1 MNKIP
6 QSTADTPNLDYNTKP
21 SRPAA
26 DQCCG
31 GGSCCPC
38 VWDEY
43 REALKIWRQ
52 QNPEQSDHL
61 ITVELY

>member
-6 QSTADTPNLDYNTKP
+6 QHTADISNRVDDSKP

-43 REALKIWRQ
+43 REALKTWRQ
-52 QNPEQSDHL
+52 QNPELSDHL
-61 ITVELY
+61 

>member
-1 MNKIP
+1 MDKMP
-6 QSTADTPNLDYNTKP
+6 QNTADIPYRVDDTKP
-21 SRPAA
+21 TRPAA

-43 REALKIWRQ
+43 REALKVWRQ
-52 QNPEQSDHL
+52 QNPEQTDH
-61 ITVELY
+61 